1 MVGPGRPELAS
12 ISSPQWA
19 PASISSPANPL
30 SGCPYP
36 APAQS
41 GQREKT
47 KPTNPPT
54 LKMAKMLLLLALLVT
69 CAAGLP
75 QKVVFRELGREG
87 SEEGCP
93 RRDMIHWSDGQC
105 FTVGEQGPCGEGG
118 LLDRTGG
125 CVTTTQATTATDTTT
140 DINTIADVSNE
151 TATNELGCSE
161 DQIPFEGGCYQL
173 ATTGPCQPGH
183 WLLLV
188 EVVDK
193 QNVDKQVVDKQV
205 VDKQEVDKQVVA
217 ECKPRKCPEEEVWW
231 TKTCSCLG
239 RASVR
244 SSNPCGE
251 NGELMVSPYGDG
263 ICSQP
268 DVSDA
273 DIRTSENQTAEPQDS
288 NADKGSRLKNRIFEN
303 IPVNCET
310 CFSRATLLSCYVDEA
325 NNCRRI
331 FTLGPQPG
339 PQNQAR
345 RGFQLSIEESPSTSV
360 EDSSSTSPAAS
371 LIEWLGSFEKQEADC
386 PAVDEIVETA

>member
-1 MVGPGRPELAS
+1 MGPVRTET
-12 ISSPQWA
+12 
-19 PASISSPANPL
+19 
-30 SGCPYP
+30 
-36 APAQS
+36 
-41 GQREKT
+41 T

-87 SEEGCP
+87 SEEGCT

-105 FTVGEQGPCGEGG
+105 FTVGEQGPCGEGE

-125 CVTTTQATTATDTTT
+125 CVTTTTTT
-140 DINTIADVSNE
+140 KTSITTTTTTTNINTIEDVSNG
-151 TATNELGCSE
+151 TSTNELGCSG

-193 QNVDKQVVDKQV
+193 QN
-205 VDKQEVDKQVVA
+205 VDKQVVA

-268 DVSDA
+268 DVGDA
-273 DIRTSENQTAEPQDS
+273 DNISAESQIVENQDGVAERGS
-288 NADKGSRLKNRIFEN
+288 NFRTRIFEN

-310 CFSRATLLSCYVDEA
+310 CFSRATLLNCYVDEA

-339 PQNQAR
+339 PQNRAR
-345 RGFQLSIEESPSTSV
+345 QGFQLSVEESPSTSV
-360 EDSSSTSPAAS
+360 ENSSSKSPAAS

-386 PAVDEIVETA
+386 PAVDEIIETA

>member
-1 MVGPGRPELAS
+1 MG
-12 ISSPQWA
+12 
-19 PASISSPANPL
+19 
-30 SGCPYP
+30 
-36 APAQS
+36 
-41 GQREKT
+41 
-47 KPTNPPT
+47 
-54 LKMAKMLLLLALLVT
+54 
-69 CAAGLP
+69 
-75 QKVVFRELGREG
+75 
-87 SEEGCP
+87 
-93 RRDMIHWSDGQC
+93 
-105 FTVGEQGPCGEGG
+105 
-118 LLDRTGG
+118 
-125 CVTTTQATTATDTTT
+125 TTTTTKTSITTTNTTTTATTN
-140 DINTIADVSNE
+140 INTIEDVSNG
-151 TATNELGCSE
+151 TSTNELGCSG

-193 QNVDKQVVDKQV
+193 QDIGKQVI
-205 VDKQEVDKQVVA
+205 A

-273 DIRTSENQTAEPQDS
+273 DNISAENQTAEPQDS

-310 CFSRATLLSCYVDEA
+310 CFSRATLLNCYVDEA

-339 PQNQAR
+339 PQNRAR
-345 RGFQLSIEESPSTSV
+345 QGFQLSVEESSSTSV
-360 EDSSSTSPAAS
+360 EDSSSKSPAAS

-386 PAVDEIVETA
+386 PVVEEIVETA

>member
-1 MVGPGRPELAS
+1 MGVQTET
-12 ISSPQWA
+12 
-19 PASISSPANPL
+19 
-30 SGCPYP
+30 
-36 APAQS
+36 
-41 GQREKT
+41 T

-54 LKMAKMLLLLALLVT
+54 LKMAKMFLLLALLVN
-69 CAAGLP
+69 CAVGLP

-105 FTVGEQGPCGEGG
+105 FTVGEQGPCGEGE

-125 CVTTTQATTATDTTT
+125 CVTTTTTRTTT
-140 DINTIADVSNE
+140 TTTTNINTIEDVSNG
-151 TATNELGCSE
+151 TSTNELGCSG
-161 DQIPFEGGCYQL
+161 DQIPFEDGCYQL

-193 QNVDKQVVDKQV
+193 QV
-205 VDKQEVDKQVVA
+205 VDKQVVA

-268 DVSDA
+268 DVGDT
-273 DIRTSENQTAEPQDS
+273 DIRTTENQAAKPQDS
-288 NADKGSRLKNRIFEN
+288 SADKGSRLKNRIFEN

-310 CFSRATLLSCYVDEA
+310 CFSRATLLNCYVDEA

-339 PQNQAR
+339 SQNQAR
-345 RGFQLSIEESPSTSV
+345 RGFQLSVEESSSTSV
-360 EDSSSTSPAAS
+360 EDSKSTSPATS
-371 LIEWLGSFEKQEADC
+371 LIEWLGSFERQEADC
-386 PAVDEIVETA
+386 PVVDEIVETA

>member
-1 MVGPGRPELAS
+1 MGVQTET
-12 ISSPQWA
+12 
-19 PASISSPANPL
+19 
-30 SGCPYP
+30 
-36 APAQS
+36 
-41 GQREKT
+41 T

-54 LKMAKMLLLLALLVT
+54 LKMAKMLLLLALIVT
-69 CAAGLP
+69 CAVGLR

-105 FTVGEQGPCGEGG
+105 FTVGEQGPCGEGE

-125 CVTTTQATTATDTTT
+125 CVTTATTKTTTTTTTIKTSITTTTTTTTATTN
-140 DINTIADVSNE
+140 INTIEDVSNG
-151 TATNELGCSE
+151 TSTNELGCPG

-193 QNVDKQVVDKQV
+193 QE

-263 ICSQP
+263 VCSQP

-273 DIRTSENQTAEPQDS
+273 DNISAESQIVENQDGVAE
-288 NADKGSRLKNRIFEN
+288 KGSRL
-303 IPVNCET
+303 
-310 CFSRATLLSCYVDEA
+310 
-325 NNCRRI
+325 
-331 FTLGPQPG
+331 
-339 PQNQAR
+339 
-345 RGFQLSIEESPSTSV
+345 
-360 EDSSSTSPAAS
+360 
-371 LIEWLGSFEKQEADC
+371 
-386 PAVDEIVETA
+386 

>member
-1 MVGPGRPELAS
+1 MGPVRTERDN
-12 ISSPQWA
+12 QTD
-19 PASISSPANPL
+19 
-30 SGCPYP
+30 
-36 APAQS
+36 Q
-41 GQREKT
+41 
-47 KPTNPPT
+47 PPT

-69 CAAGLP
+69 SAVGLP

-105 FTVGEQGPCGEGG
+105 FTVGEQGPCGEGE
-118 LLDRTGG
+118 LLDRTE
-125 CVTTTQATTATDTTT
+125 DS
-140 DINTIADVSNE
+140 SNG
-151 TATNELGCSE
+151 TSTNELGCSG
-161 DQIPFEGGCYQL
+161 DQIPFEDGCYQL

-193 QNVDKQVVDKQV
+193 QNI
-205 VDKQEVDKQVVA
+205 DKQEVDKQVVA

-239 RASVR
+239 KASVR

-268 DVSDA
+268 DVGDS
-273 DIRTSENQTAEPQDS
+273 DIRTAENQTAEPQDS

-310 CFSRATLLSCYVDEA
+310 CFSRATLLNCYVDEA

-331 FTLGPQPG
+331 FTLGPQPLDQG
-339 PQNQAR
+339 
-345 RGFQLSIEESPSTSV
+345 G
-360 EDSSSTSPAAS
+360 
-371 LIEWLGSFEKQEADC
+371 
-386 PAVDEIVETA
+386 

>member
-1 MVGPGRPELAS
+1 MGVQTET
-12 ISSPQWA
+12 
-19 PASISSPANPL
+19 
-30 SGCPYP
+30 
-36 APAQS
+36 
-41 GQREKT
+41 T

-54 LKMAKMLLLLALLVT
+54 LKMANMLLLLALLVT
-69 CAAGLP
+69 CAVGLP

-105 FTVGEQGPCGEGG
+105 FTVGEQGPCGEGE

-125 CVTTTQATTATDTTT
+125 CVTTTTTRTTT
-140 DINTIADVSNE
+140 TTTTTKTTITTTNTTTTTTTNINTIEDVSNG
-151 TATNELGCSE
+151 TSTNELGCSG

-173 ATTGPCQPGH
+173 ATTGPCQPGQ

-188 EVVDK
+188 EVAE
-193 QNVDKQVVDKQV
+193 
-205 VDKQEVDKQVVA
+205 KQEVDKQVVA

-231 TKTCSCLG
+231 RKTCSCLG

-251 NGELMVSPYGDG
+251 SGELMVSPYGDG
-263 ICSQP
+263 ICSQ
-268 DVSDA
+268 S
-273 DIRTSENQTAEPQDS
+273 QTAQSQNS

-310 CFSRATLLSCYVDEA
+310 CFSRATLLNCYVDEA

-345 RGFQLSIEESPSTSV
+345 QGFQLSVEESPSTSV

-386 PAVDEIVETA
+386 PAVDDIVETA

>member
-1 MVGPGRPELAS
+1 MG
-12 ISSPQWA
+12 
-19 PASISSPANPL
+19 
-30 SGCPYP
+30 
-36 APAQS
+36 
-41 GQREKT
+41 
-47 KPTNPPT
+47 
-54 LKMAKMLLLLALLVT
+54 LKMAKMFLLLALLVN
-69 CAAGLP
+69 CAVGLP

-105 FTVGEQGPCGEGG
+105 FTVGEQGPCGEGE

-125 CVTTTQATTATDTTT
+125 CVTTTTTRTTT
-140 DINTIADVSNE
+140 TTTTTKTTITTTTTTTTTTTNINTIEDVSNG
-151 TATNELGCSE
+151 TSTNELGCSG
-161 DQIPFEGGCYQL
+161 DQIPFEDGCYQL

-193 QNVDKQVVDKQV
+193 QNVDKQN
-205 VDKQEVDKQVVA
+205 VDKQVVA

-268 DVSDA
+268 DVGDTG
-273 DIRTSENQTAEPQDS
+273 IRTAEK
-288 NADKGSRLKNRIFEN
+288 NSRKPRH
-303 IPVNCET
+303 
-310 CFSRATLLSCYVDEA
+310 
-325 NNCRRI
+325 
-331 FTLGPQPG
+331 
-339 PQNQAR
+339 
-345 RGFQLSIEESPSTSV
+345 
-360 EDSSSTSPAAS
+360 
-371 LIEWLGSFEKQEADC
+371 
-386 PAVDEIVETA
+386 

>member
-1 MVGPGRPELAS
+1 MGPVRTET
-12 ISSPQWA
+12 
-19 PASISSPANPL
+19 
-30 SGCPYP
+30 
-36 APAQS
+36 
-41 GQREKT
+41 T

-54 LKMAKMLLLLALLVT
+54 LNLMAKMLLFSALLVT
-69 CAAGLP
+69 CAVGFP

-140 DINTIADVSNE
+140 DINTIADVSNG
-151 TATNELGCSE
+151 TAANELGCSG
-161 DQIPFEGGCYQL
+161 DQIPFEDGCYQL

-193 QNVDKQVVDKQV
+193 QEVDKEEVDKQE

-263 ICSQP
+263 ICGQP
-268 DVSDA
+268 DVGDTE
-273 DIRTSENQTAEPQDS
+273 IRSAENQTAEPQDRS
-288 NADKGSRLKNRIFEN
+288 AGKGSHLKKRIFEN

-310 CFSRATLLSCYVDEA
+310 CFSRATLLNCYVDEA

-345 RGFQLSIEESPSTSV
+345 RGFQLSVDDSPSTIV
-360 EDSSSTSPAAS
+360 EDSSSTSPATS

-386 PAVDEIVETA
+386 PVVDEIVETA

>member
-1 MVGPGRPELAS
+1 MG
-12 ISSPQWA
+12 
-19 PASISSPANPL
+19 
-30 SGCPYP
+30 
-36 APAQS
+36 
-41 GQREKT
+41 
-47 KPTNPPT
+47 
-54 LKMAKMLLLLALLVT
+54 
-69 CAAGLP
+69 
-75 QKVVFRELGREG
+75 
-87 SEEGCP
+87 
-93 RRDMIHWSDGQC
+93 
-105 FTVGEQGPCGEGG
+105 
-118 LLDRTGG
+118 
-125 CVTTTQATTATDTTT
+125 TTTTTIKTSITTT
-140 DINTIADVSNE
+140 NTTTTTTTNINTIGDVSNG
-151 TATNELGCSE
+151 TSTNELGCSG
-161 DQIPFEGGCYQL
+161 DKIPFEGGCYQL

-193 QNVDKQVVDKQV
+193 QNVDKQVV
-205 VDKQEVDKQVVA
+205 A
-217 ECKPRKCPEEEVWW
+217 ECKPRKCPEEEMWW

-268 DVSDA
+268 DVGDA
-273 DIRTSENQTAEPQDS
+273 DNISAESQTAENQDGG
-288 NADKGSRLKNRIFEN
+288 AEKGSNFRTRIFEN

-310 CFSRATLLSCYVDEA
+310 CFNRATLLNCYVDEA

-371 LIEWLGSFEKQEADC
+371 LIEWLESFEKQEADC
-386 PAVDEIVETA
+386 PVVEEIVETA

>member
-1 MVGPGRPELAS
+1 MGVRTERDNQTDQPPN
-12 ISSPQWA
+12 PQDGKDA
-19 PASISSPANPL
+19 LTP
-30 SGCPYP
+30 
-36 APAQS
+36 
-41 GQREKT
+41 R
-47 KPTNPPT
+47 
-54 LKMAKMLLLLALLVT
+54 LLVT
-69 CAAGLP
+69 CAVGLP

-105 FTVGEQGPCGEGG
+105 FTVGEQGPCGEGE

-125 CVTTTQATTATDTTT
+125 CVTTTTTKTTT
-140 DINTIADVSNE
+140 TTTTIKTSITTTTTTTTTTTNINTIEDVSNG
-151 TATNELGCSE
+151 TSTNELGCSG
-161 DQIPFEGGCYQL
+161 DQIPFEDGCYQL

-193 QNVDKQVVDKQV
+193 QV
-205 VDKQEVDKQVVA
+205 VDKQVVA

-268 DVSDA
+268 DVGDTK
-273 DIRTSENQTAEPQDS
+273 IRTVEEQTAESQNS

-310 CFSRATLLSCYVDEA
+310 CFSRATLLNCYVDEA

-345 RGFQLSIEESPSTSV
+345 RGFQLSIEESPTTSVEESPSTIVEESSNKSV
-360 EDSSSTSPAAS
+360 EDSSSTNPAAS
-371 LIEWLGSFEKQEADC
+371 LIEWLESFEKQEVDC

>member
-1 MVGPGRPELAS
+1 MG
-12 ISSPQWA
+12 SPDRDNQ
-19 PASISSPANPL
+19 
-30 SGCPYP
+30 
-36 APAQS
+36 
-41 GQREKT
+41 
-47 KPTNPPT
+47 TNQPPT

-69 CAAGLP
+69 CAVGLP

-105 FTVGEQGPCGEGG
+105 FTVGEQGPCGEGE

-125 CVTTTQATTATDTTT
+125 CVTTTTTRTTT
-140 DINTIADVSNE
+140 TTTTIKTSITTTTTTTTTTTNINTIEDVSNG
-151 TATNELGCSE
+151 TSTNELGCSG
-161 DQIPFEGGCYQL
+161 DQIPFEDGCYQL

-193 QNVDKQVVDKQV
+193 QV
-205 VDKQEVDKQVVA
+205 VDKQVVA

-231 TKTCSCLG
+231 TMTCSCLG

-268 DVSDA
+268 DVGDT
-273 DIRTSENQTAEPQDS
+273 DMRTAENQTAEPQDS

-310 CFSRATLLSCYVDEA
+310 CFSRATLLNCYVDEA

-339 PQNQAR
+339 PQNRAR
-345 RGFQLSIEESPSTSV
+345 QGFQLSVEESPSTNVEESPSTTSM
-360 EDSSSTSPAAS
+360 EDSSSTSRAAS

-386 PAVDEIVETA
+386 PVVDETVETA